1 MGPAHSLHSSHPED
15 VAGRFY
21 LKTNTS
27 ECFLFL
33 VTFTT
38 SHCQIFGECG
48 KVWEESESHLL
59 PITQR
64 QSLRKAESCLLAR
77 SRGRACAWGPYA
89 CAVCGCVCLH
99 GVHVCTNGVRVRAC
113 GVRARC
119 AWRAW
124 CAWRAAWVVSARAP
138 RPPRRKATR
147 FSRSHVP
154 ARPSGRMTPDRSQSP
169 ARRRRRAERQQVV
182 PGDGGPVMPATRFG
196 GARRTRTGAS
206 DRRAGLRAGRSRVGA
221 PRAPSFLPG
230 RVCLPASR
238 TPEPH
243 SLKPLRHNN
252 TPQTTRLKQAL
263 VPPDLVPAGLGEACP
278 ARVPQL
284 LRGRVPWAR
293 PPTRWSWFTS
303 ATPRR
308 PVWVRTSAFGAVQPT
323 AVGLT

>member
-1 MGPAHSLHSSHPED
+1 MGPAHGLHSSHPED
-15 VAGRFY
+15 AAGRFY

-64 QSLRKAESCLLAR
+64 QSLRKADSCLLAR
-77 SRGRACAWGPYA
+77 SRGRACARGTYA

-99 GVHVCTNGVRVRAC
+99 GVHVCKNGVRVRAC
-113 GVRARC
+113 GVRGVLRGSS
-119 AWRAW
+119 
-124 CAWRAAWVVSARAP
+124 VRAP
-138 RPPRRKATR
+138 LGLLAARPRASAAATC
-147 FSRSHVP
+147 P
-154 ARPSGRMTPDRSQSP
+154 RPSGRMTPDRSQSP

-182 PGDGGPVMPATRFG
+182 PGDGGPVMPATRFR
-196 GARRTRTGAS
+196 GARRTQTGAS

-221 PRAPSFLPG
+221 PWAPSFLPG

-238 TPEPH
+238 APEPP

-252 TPQTTRLKQAL
+252 TPQTARLKQAP
-263 VPPDLVPAGLGEACP
+263 VPPDLVPAGLVETCP

-284 LRGRVPWAR
+284 LRR
-293 PPTRWSWFTS
+293 PPTRGSWFTS